1 MAIPI
6 SYNIRNLIVRKTTT
20 IMTALGIALTVAVL
34 LSVAA
39 TANGLARALQSTGS
53 PQNVLVVR
61 RGSTAEL
68 TSVVTRTN
76 FQDLKFKSGI
86 ARDSKGDPFASLE
99 LITVINLASVD
110 APDGINITVRGLTP
124 IGIELRPQLKLV
136 EGRWFSQGRREIVV
150 GSSIAKRFPAAKM
163 GSTLRFGRGD
173 WLIVGVMN
181 AGQSATNSEI
191 YADLNLLSADFN
203 RQDYLSSV
211 LVRATDVVSAN
222 ALLNAVKRDQ
232 RLNLDA
238 EIEKEYYDKQMVS
251 AAPIEFL
258 GGFVAIIMAVGSSF
272 AAMNT
277 MFAAVARRARE
288 VGTLRVLGFSR
299 GSILLSFFAESVLLA
314 ALGGALGCLLVL
326 PLNGVTT
333 GIGNFATF
341 SETSFSLQVS
351 PAIMAAGIVFAM
363 LLGAVGGLLPARNAA
378 AKEILVALREV

>member
-203 RQDYLSSV
+203 RQ
-211 LVRATDVVSAN
+211 
-222 ALLNAVKRDQ
+222 
-232 RLNLDA
+232 
-238 EIEKEYYDKQMVS
+238 
-251 AAPIEFL
+251 
-258 GGFVAIIMAVGSSF
+258 
-272 AAMNT
+272 
-277 MFAAVARRARE
+277 
-288 VGTLRVLGFSR
+288 
-299 GSILLSFFAESVLLA
+299 
-314 ALGGALGCLLVL
+314 
-326 PLNGVTT
+326 
-333 GIGNFATF
+333 
-341 SETSFSLQVS
+341 
-351 PAIMAAGIVFAM
+351 
-363 LLGAVGGLLPARNAA
+363 
-378 AKEILVALREV
+378 